1 MTSLNLTLDHCPQ
14 VNLAVGFD
22 TGDYTNDL
30 FGNNATIENALLS
43 FDQESGGRACLSN
56 RIGTPRMLGWGIIIN
71 F

>member
-22 TGDYTNDL
+22 TGDYTNEL

-43 FDQESGGRACLSN
+43 FDQESGGRA
-56 RIGTPRMLGWGIIIN
+56 
-71 F
+71 